1 VLSKKIFFYFLLST
15 LLFADSLELL
25 FEGNKNIDTRELYK
39 SLGLHKPYLYE
50 FYKDEPQINPKTI
63 ELTLLTLRNYYKTK
77 GYFNAK
83 LSYIEENNKLIIG
96 IEENDAVRIKNLVI
110 LSEFDLS
117 EVIPFEKGDRFESD
131 LFTQSKKDIA
141 AFYGNESYCNPN
153 IDAKTWIDIDT
164 NEAYILYDIA
174 TNDLCYFGTLDVGG
188 SESIDA
194 AIVSSLLPIEEG
206 ALFSYESISQSYKN
220 IYRHEGI
227 SKVSIDT
234 DVDVNQSRVNIKVSI
249 DENEKPLRFQAGLG
263 ISSDEG
269 AMALLGIKHR
279 NFYGDLKTLS
289 LSTRV
294 TQIRQTIKLNYD
306 VPLIDRNYSGL
317 EVGFKNEDFIG
328 FEEQSVFGS
337 IYLKQQKGLHSF
349 KESLVFDN
357 AKTYRS
363 NDLVLFPHSSLFV
376 LSPKLEW
383 NYDTRDKLLDPS
395 RGYFL
400 SAEMMGSLK
409 SEISDASYYKYKLSG
424 AVLFPFGSNILG
436 LKSKYG
442 SLKLYEGELP
452 ASYRFYTGGMYSN
465 RAYGYRELGEL
476 NAQGDPKG
484 SYSVFES
491 TLEWRFGIYGN
502 VRGMVFSDVSFIGD
516 NAIVEYNK
524 AYTSVGFGL
533 RYKTP
538 IGPIALDFGVDTDA
552 PSKQYAI
559 HFHIGELF

>member
-1 VLSKKIFFYFLLST
+1 MSKKIFFYFLFST

-50 FYKDEPQINPKTI
+50 FYKDEPQINSKTI
-63 ELTLLTLRNYYKTK
+63 DLTLLTLRNYYKTK

-83 LSYIEENNKLIIG
+83 LSYKKQNNKLIIG
-96 IEENDAVRIKNLVI
+96 IEENDAVRIQSLVI
-110 LSEFDLS
+110 HSELDLS
-117 EVIPFEKGDRFESD
+117 SVIPFEKGDRFESD
-131 LFTQSKKDIA
+131 LFTQSKKEIA
-141 AFYGNESYCNPN
+141 AFYGNESYCNAA

-164 NEAYILYDIA
+164 NEAYIFYDIA
-174 TNDLCYFGTLDVGG
+174 TNDLCYFGSLDVGG

-194 AIVSSLLPIEEG
+194 TIVSSLLFIEEG

-227 SKVSIDT
+227 SKASIDT
-234 DVDVNQSRVNIKVSI
+234 DVDTNQSRVNIKVSI

-269 AMALLGIKHR
+269 AMALLGLKHR

-306 VPLIDRNYSGL
+306 VPLIDRNYSGA
-317 EVGFKNEDFIG
+317 EIGFENEDFIG

-337 IYLKQQKGLHSF
+337 FYLKQQKGLHSF
-349 KESLVFDN
+349 RESLVFDN

-363 NDLVLFPHSSLFV
+363 SDLELFPHSSLFV

-400 SAEMMGSLK
+400 SAEIMGSLK

-502 VRGMVFSDVSFIGD
+502 VRGVVFSDVSFIGD
-516 NAIVEYNK
+516 DAIPEYAK

-538 IGPIALDFGVDTDA
+538 IGPIAIDFGVDTDA

>member
-1 VLSKKIFFYFLLST
+1 VLFRKFIFYFLFST
-15 LLFADSLELL
+15 LLFADSLELY
-25 FEGNKNIDTRELYK
+25 FKGNQNISERELYN
-39 SLGLHKPYLYE
+39 SLELHKPYLYE
-50 FYKDEPQINPKTI
+50 FYKEQPQINSKTI
-63 ELTLLTLRNYYKTK
+63 DLALLTLRNYYKTK

-83 LSYIEENNKLIIG
+83 LSHTQENNKLIVHIQ
-96 IEENDAVRIKNLVI
+96 ENDAVLIKNLTI
-110 LSEFDLS
+110 HSDLDLS
-117 EVIPFEKGDRFESD
+117 EVIPFALQDRFESD

-141 AFYGNESYCNPN
+141 RVYGNESYCNAK
-153 IDAKTWIDIDT
+153 IDAKTWIDIQT
-164 NEAYILYDIA
+164 NEAYLLYDVEK
-174 TNDLCYFGTLDVGG
+174 NNLCYFGSLDVGG
-188 SESIDA
+188 SENIDPE
-194 AIVSSLLPIEEG
+194 IVSSLLFIEED
-206 ALFSYESISQSYKN
+206 ALFSYETIAQSYKN
-220 IYRHEGI
+220 IYRHDGI
-227 SKVSIDT
+227 SKASIDT
-234 DVDVNQSRVNIKVSI
+234 DVDTNKSRVNVKVSI
-249 DENEKPLRFQAGLG
+249 VENEKPLRFQAGLG
-263 ISSDEG
+263 VSSDEG
-269 AMALLGIKHR
+269 AMALLGLKHR

-306 VPLIDRNYSGL
+306 VPLIDKNYAGF

-337 IYLKQQKGLHSF
+337 MYLKQQKSLHSF
-349 KESLVFDN
+349 RESLVFDN

-363 NDLVLFPHSSLFV
+363 SDLVLFPHTSLLV
-376 LSPKLEW
+376 ISPKFEW

-400 SAEMMGSLK
+400 NAEIMGSLK
-409 SEISDASYYKYKLSG
+409 SQISDASYYKYKLSG
-424 AVLFPFGSNILG
+424 AVLFPFGSKVLG
-436 LKSKYG
+436 IKSKYG
-442 SLKLYEGELP
+442 SLRLYEGEIP

-491 TLEWRFGIYGN
+491 TIEWRFGIYGD
-502 VRGMVFSDVSFIGD
+502 VRGVVFSDVSFIGD
-516 NAIVEYNK
+516 DAIPEYGK
-524 AYTSVGFGL
+524 AYTSAGFGL